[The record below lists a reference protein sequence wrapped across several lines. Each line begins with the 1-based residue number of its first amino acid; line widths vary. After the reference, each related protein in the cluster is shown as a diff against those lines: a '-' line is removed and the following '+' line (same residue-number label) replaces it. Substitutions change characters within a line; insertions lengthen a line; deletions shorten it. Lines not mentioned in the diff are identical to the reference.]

1 MCHSHFIFCHS
12 RAGGN
17 PLLIQFTLDS
27 RLHGNDNLWYNLSM
41 SIFSSIILGIIQ
53 GGAEFLPISSSGHLI
68 IVRDLF
74 GWHGSTDL
82 AFDAILQLA
91 TVIAL
96 IVFFHKDIWQLLKS
110 FWQMVQGKFIEQKD
124 RVMIWAIIIGTI
136 PAVIAGLILQKYME
150 TTFRS
155 AVLVC
160 IILIIGSGV
169 MFFAEKFATKNKELT
184 VKKGF
189 WVGVFQCLSLVP
201 GFSRSGATISGGLIF
216 GLTREEA
223 LRFSFLLSVPILLGS
238 GLKEFVS
245 ILHSGSFTTSSV
257 NLLFGTVT
265 AFVVGFF
272 AIKFMMKFLK
282 NNSLNIFIYYR
293 IILAVGVL
301 AILFIR

>member
-1 MCHSHFIFCHS
+1 
-12 RAGGN
+12 
-17 PLLIQFTLDS
+17 
-27 RLHGNDNLWYNLSM
+27 M

-68 IVRDLF
+68 IARDLF
-74 GWHGSTDL
+74 GWHGSSDL

-91 TVIAL
+91 TVLAL
-96 IVFFHKDIWQLLKS
+96 IVYFYKDIWRLLKV
-110 FWQMVQGKFIEQKD
+110 FFTMIQGKFIEQKD

-136 PAVIAGLILQKYME
+136 PAVIAGVILQKYME

-169 MFFAEKFATKNKELT
+169 MFFAEKFATKNRELT

-189 WVGVFQCLSLVP
+189 WVGVFQCLALVP

-223 LRFSFLLSVPILLGS
+223 TRFSFLLSVPILLGS
-238 GLKEFVS
+238 SLKELVS
-245 ILHSGSFTTSSV
+245 IIHSGAFATNSID
-257 NLLFGTVT
+257 LLFGTIV
-265 AFVVGFF
+265 AFIVGIF